1 VLHQFEDDESEQE
14 EEEEDQPNED
24 KEPAAEQEDVEI
36 NSAPEDPQ
44 PQGNQAQASPP
55 EEKDE
60 VESMDEDS
68 EHDES
73 DPSIVKISLM
83 DSLSDKIEEINRQV
97 SKRLAFA
104 AEVASDATKFGQAER
119 ALEEALQMKKIL
131 FRMHSLA
138 KIYTKDPSAYA
149 KAPSI
154 SEDEMKTYL
163 RPLNENTTSKK
174 TTSPTLPA
182 KAATPAKKSQKQAK
196 RKEMS
201 RVVGGDP
208 LLVELKEKE
217 TDEQNS
223 DSEAQEPVPKKQ
235 KELPMLK
242 SVETLKEGQITNVES
257 LTKHLEFLTSVLD
270 ANNRLNLDEY
280 KRHFYLSVAKYP
292 ALVAHM
298 KTLSDCVTIE
308 AFKDGMHRCL
318 GGESG
323 FRAQAAQSYREC
335 RRASNETILDYSQRF
350 ERCALNVQA
359 DLDSRAVLD
368 VFISGLQPKALIKK
382 MRERIDE
389 PQKML
394 TTFTEVVQS
403 AGYFDAC
410 MERDEERHKQSNRSN
425 QAGQQNLNRDRCT
438 VHPRATDHTNAT
450 CFTQQK
456 KKAFNKDDSGK
467 RENESK
473 GPPYPRPKDYQGKWC
488 THCAK
493 KSHDIAECF
502 VKDKTKKAEYMKKLA
517 EAQLQAQ
524 RWYIV

>member
-1 VLHQFEDDESEQE
+1 VLRQFEDDESEQ

-163 RPLNENTTSKK
+163 RPLNENTSKK

-208 LLVELKEKE
+208 LLVELKEEE

-223 DSEAQEPVPKKQ
+223 DSEAQEPVPKKH

-318 GGESG
+318 GGV
-323 FRAQAAQSYREC
+323 AH
-335 RRASNETILDYSQRF
+335 
-350 ERCALNVQA
+350 
-359 DLDSRAVLD
+359 
-368 VFISGLQPKALIKK
+368 K
-382 MRERIDE
+382 M
-389 PQKML
+389 
-394 TTFTEVVQS
+394 
-403 AGYFDAC
+403 
-410 MERDEERHKQSNRSN
+410 
-425 QAGQQNLNRDRCT
+425 
-438 VHPRATDHTNAT
+438 
-450 CFTQQK
+450 
-456 KKAFNKDDSGK
+456 
-467 RENESK
+467 
-473 GPPYPRPKDYQGKWC
+473 
-488 THCAK
+488 
-493 KSHDIAECF
+493 
-502 VKDKTKKAEYMKKLA
+502 
-517 EAQLQAQ
+517 QL
-524 RWYIV
+524 